1 MKIGLAIL
9 NRHEEEA
16 LPHVISKIDR
26 SSITEVFAIDGGSTD
41 NSIKILQDRGIK
53 IINQMSKGRGEA
65 VKTALEYAFER
76 LDAVI
81 FLSSDGNE
89 DPADI
94 PKFVEALEENY
105 DLVIGSRMM
114 QGAINEEDV
123 KFFRPRKIGN
133 KFFSYIA
140 YILFGLGRLKY
151 ISDPING
158 FRALKLESW
167 AKTNFKSTG
176 YSIEYEISIESYKRK
191 LRVYEFPTVEM
202 QRIGGQSQA
211 TAIKTSLALLKT
223 LFLKLLK

>member
-9 NRHEEEA
+9 NRNEEEA

-26 SSITEVFAIDGGSTD
+26 SLITEVFAIDGGSTD
-41 NSIKILQDRGIK
+41 NSIRILQDHGIK

-89 DPADI
+89 DPTDI
-94 PKFVEALEENY
+94 PKFVEALEKNY

-114 QGAINEEDV
+114 RGAINEEDV

-133 KFFSYIA
+133 KFFSFLA
-140 YILFGLGRLKY
+140 YFLFGLGRLRY

-158 FRALKLESW
+158 FRALKLETWS
-167 AKTNFKSTG
+167 KTNFKSTG
-176 YSIEYEISIESYKRK
+176 YSIEYEISIESYKKK
-191 LRVYEFPTVEM
+191 LRVYEFPTVEL
-202 QRIGGQSQA
+202 QRIGGQSHA
-211 TAIKTSLALLKT
+211 TALKTSLALLKT
-223 LFLKLLK
+223 LFFKLLK